1 MARMFWNEARNSAF
15 AMKRKGIMTKDSHP
29 DADNRLLSDSVL
41 FMLSPQ
47 SQREL
52 HLHPNSLLA
61 ASVSLI
67 RRMEHAEMRLFG
79 PRGRKSLHAHNPY
92 S

>member
-41 FMLSPQ
+41 FMLSPR

-52 HLHPNSLLA
+52 PPS
-61 ASVSLI
+61 
-67 RRMEHAEMRLFG
+67 F
-79 PRGRKSLHAHNPY
+79 
-92 S
+92 